1 MIHVSAYP
9 LVAIITPVYNGEA
22 YLDETMEAVQAL
34 HYPNLVHVV
43 LDNASRDATPHIIER
58 YRNRRVPLLT
68 HRRADTVCMAD
79 NWNQAVAM
87 TPPDARYFRIL
98 CADDT
103 LRADAIDRLVEVA
116 ERDSAIG
123 VVGCLWRF
131 CEHALCGEELPADRE
146 IFDGREVIRSYLRRE
161 HAGLAG
167 MNVLVR
173 RSEIHASRP
182 FYDGSIISFDSEVNV
197 RICMHA
203 KFGFV
208 RSELGLWRI
217 HPGSTTSHVRKLFA
231 HELCWLR
238 ILDRYGPDVLGF
250 RDYMECR
257 ITYRRHLLRK
267 LLQARCGEGGEQV
280 FAQGLD
286 QLRRNGDPAG
296 PIDFA
301 DALAE
306 WGKLALLRQRHRVGK
321 PRPKGD
327 PGYAAPGAMHATG
340 L

>member
-9 LVAIITPVYNGEA
+9 LVAIITPVYNGET
-22 YLDETMEAVQAL
+22 YLAETMEAVQAL
-34 HYPNLVHVV
+34 DYPNLVHVV
-43 LDNASRDATPHIIER
+43 LDNASSDATPRILER

-116 ERDSAIG
+116 ERDPAVG

-131 CEHALCGEELPADRE
+131 GEHALCGEELPPDRE

-167 MNVLVR
+167 INVLVR
-173 RSEIHASRP
+173 RTEIHASRP

-208 RSELGLWRI
+208 RSELGHWRI
-217 HPGSTTSHVRKLFA
+217 HPESTTSRVSKFFA
-231 HELCWLR
+231 HELCWLQ
-238 ILDRYGPDVLGF
+238 ILDRYGADALGF

-257 ITYRRHLLRK
+257 TTYRRHLLRK
-267 LLQARCGEGGEQV
+267 LLQVRYREEGEQV
-280 FAQGLD
+280 FTQCLD
-286 QLRRNGDPAG
+286 QLRRNGDP
-296 PIDFA
+296 IRLTDFV

-306 WGKLALLRQRHRVGK
+306 WVKLALLRQRHRVGK
-321 PRPKGD
+321 PRPKAGL
-327 PGYAAPGAMHATG
+327 GYATPGAMQASG